1 MKPAPPLSERRTP
14 AAADG
19 HRRWRG
25 RAHRSRSVESDL
37 RSLAASLWLT
47 ASLLVIAPA
56 RAGDGAPA
64 VPDDAVRV
72 ERAGP
77 GFSVDLVMHAPV
89 APSLAWAVLTD
100 FAHMADFVPNLT
112 RSEILES
119 RDNLIKVGQKGTA
132 RYGFFSTDF
141 ESVRDIRLTPPNEIR
156 AHGIG
161 GNIKRLES
169 VMQLEAEPG
178 GTRLHYHAEVVPGFW
193 FPPMIGPALVRHET
207 AEQFSA
213 IIREMM
219 WRQARSTP

>member
-1 MKPAPPLSERRTP
+1 M
-14 AAADG
+14 
-19 HRRWRG
+19 
-25 RAHRSRSVESDL
+25 L
-37 RSLAASLWLT
+37 RSLSARLVWL
-47 ASLLVIAPA
+47 AVSLLPAHSIA
-56 RAGDGAPA
+56 AGVSLPA

-77 GFSVDLVMHAPV
+77 SFTVDVVMHAPV
-89 APSLAWAVLTD
+89 APPLAWAVLTD
-100 FAHMADFVPNLT
+100 FAHMADFVPNLA

-119 RDNLIKVGQKGTA
+119 RDNLVKVGQKGTA

-141 ESVRDIRLTPPNEIR
+141 ESVREMRLTPIREIR

-161 GNIKRLES
+161 GNLKRLES

-178 GTRLHYHAEVVPGFW
+178 GTRLLYHAEVVPGFW

-213 IIREMM
+213 VIREMTR
-219 WRQARSTP
+219 RQALGSP

>member
-1 MKPAPPLSERRTP
+1 MANVPA
-14 AAADG
+14 G
-19 HRRWRG
+19 
-25 RAHRSRSVESDL
+25 
-37 RSLAASLWLT
+37 
-47 ASLLVIAPA
+47 
-56 RAGDGAPA
+56 AGDGTPA

-77 GFSVDLVMHAPV
+77 SFSVDLVMHAPV

-141 ESVRDIRLTPPNEIR
+141 ESVRDIRLAPPNEIR

-213 IIREMM
+213 IIGEMVR
-219 WRQARSTP
+219 RQARSSAP

>member
-1 MKPAPPLSERRTP
+1 VA
-14 AAADG
+14 
-19 HRRWRG
+19 
-25 RAHRSRSVESDL
+25 
-37 RSLAASLWLT
+37 
-47 ASLLVIAPA
+47 IAPA
-56 RAGDGAPA
+56 LAGDGPPA

-77 GFSVDLVMHAPV
+77 SFSVDLVMHAPV
-89 APSLAWAVLTD
+89 APPLAWAVLTD

-141 ESVRDIRLTPPNEIR
+141 ESVRDIRLAPPNEIR

-161 GNIKRLES
+161 ANIKRLES

-219 WRQARSTP
+219 RRQARSTP

>member
-1 MKPAPPLSERRTP
+1 M
-14 AAADG
+14 
-19 HRRWRG
+19 
-25 RAHRSRSVESDL
+25 L
-37 RSLAASLWLT
+37 RSLAARLVWL
-47 ASLLVIAPA
+47 AVSLLPAHSIA
-56 RAGDGAPA
+56 AGDSLPA

-77 GFSVDLVMHAPV
+77 SFTVDVVMHAPV
-89 APSLAWAVLTD
+89 APPLAWAVLTD
-100 FAHMADFVPNLT
+100 FAHMADFVPNLA

-119 RDNLIKVGQKGTA
+119 RDNLVKVGQKGTA

-141 ESVRDIRLTPPNEIR
+141 ESVREMRLTPIREIR

-161 GNIKRLES
+161 GNLKRLES

-178 GTRLHYHAEVVPGFW
+178 GTRLLYHAEVVPGFW

-213 IIREMM
+213 VIQEMTR
-219 WRQARSTP
+219 RQARSAP

>member
-1 MKPAPPLSERRTP
+1 M
-14 AAADG
+14 
-19 HRRWRG
+19 
-25 RAHRSRSVESDL
+25 L
-37 RSLAASLWLT
+37 RSLAARLVWL
-47 ASLLVIAPA
+47 AVSLLPAHSIA
-56 RAGDGAPA
+56 AGDSLPA

-77 GFSVDLVMHAPV
+77 SFTVDVVMHAPV
-89 APSLAWAVLTD
+89 APPLAWAVLTD
-100 FAHMADFVPNLT
+100 FAHMADFVPNLA

-119 RDNLIKVGQKGTA
+119 RDNLVKVGQKGTA

-141 ESVRDIRLTPPNEIR
+141 ESVREMRLTPIREIR

-161 GNIKRLES
+161 GNLKRLES

-178 GTRLHYHAEVVPGFW
+178 GTRLLYHAEVVPGFW

-213 IIREMM
+213 VIREMTR
-219 WRQARSTP
+219 RQALGSP